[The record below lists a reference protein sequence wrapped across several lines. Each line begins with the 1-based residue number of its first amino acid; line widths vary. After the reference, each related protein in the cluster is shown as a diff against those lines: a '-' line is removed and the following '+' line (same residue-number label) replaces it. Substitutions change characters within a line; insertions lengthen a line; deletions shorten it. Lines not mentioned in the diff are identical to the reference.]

1 MSILEEHGRA
11 RQLPPLVLCTVTV
24 AKLLLRTHLL
34 FKESE
39 RHGGEGGGVKERAR
53 AKERMRERE
62 GKKGSEN
69 LRGTETE
76 NERRKKT
83 ESERERKKGRE
94 RGEQ

>member
-39 RHGGEGGGVKERAR
+39 RHGGEGGG
-53 AKERMRERE
+53 ERE
-62 GKKGSEN
+62 SK
-69 LRGTETE
+69 
-76 NERRKKT
+76 
-83 ESERERKKGRE
+83 SEREDERE
-94 RGEQ
+94 RGEERK